1 MDSLKPAFYLKVFAW
16 IAIGGI
22 ACSVFMDYWLPI
34 LFGGALFTYLVF
46 KVSAHRKQPQ
56 PLNCHAKKPIQP

>member
-46 KVSAHRKQPQ
+46 KVSAHRK
-56 PLNCHAKKPIQP
+56 